1 MHVLSCFPSR
11 RDDVYWPEA
20 KRAALDERYHSDF
33 DHQDCFHNFDHRDQS
48 CYPDHSVDRSAT
60 DPAHLMHVFVLVHS
74 LSLFFHPGPFS
85 KSLLNFFNIYLFFFV
100 FLFFFCI
107 SYSDIFIYYN
117 KFKQQGSIER
127 KAFTILILSKEREQ
141 LLTT

>member
-74 LSLFFHPGPFS
+74 LFFNPGPFS
-85 KSLLNFFNIYLFFFV
+85 KSLLNFFNIYLFFFLV
-100 FLFFFCI
+100 LRYVSVSFPTKEPPPPYI
-107 SYSDIFIYYN
+107 
-117 KFKQQGSIER
+117 R
-127 KAFTILILSKEREQ
+127 RLSLDYPTKGTFQ
-141 LLTT
+141 S

>member
-85 KSLLNFFNIYLFFFV
+85 KSLLNFLQYIASVYVLAFCPRGIWDLSSQIRDQTHT
-100 FLFFFCI
+100 FLHWRGM
-107 SYSDIFIYYN
+107 S
-117 KFKQQGSIER
+117 
-127 KAFTILILSKEREQ
+127 
-141 LLTT
+141 